1 MQGSASFLNRISLN
15 AIILDH
21 ALVLI
26 VFITIITVSFAV
38 CKVRPRPPL
47 SLETSLLACHPFQVK
62 GCRLWSLL
70 ESQLYCAFPT
80 VCAVMSKGG
89 RAVMQ
94 GSASFLN
101 RISLDAI
108 ILDHALVLI
117 VFITI
122 ITVSFAVCK
131 VRPRSPLSLE
141 TSLLAC
147 HPFQVKGCRL
157 CSLLERQVYCTFPT
171 VRGNQVQGSASCHAR
186 ECKLLEP
193 NFVRRYHP

>member
-1 MQGSASFLNRISLN
+1 MVVGSAACMRSESAVGSGACSRVSCIVPFLQSV
-15 AIILDH
+15 AI
-21 ALVLI
+21 
-26 VFITIITVSFAV
+26 
-38 CKVRPRPPL
+38 
-47 SLETSLLACHPFQVK
+47 
-62 GCRLWSLL
+62 
-70 ESQLYCAFPT
+70 
-80 VCAVMSKGG
+80 MSKGV

-101 RISLDAI
+101 RISLEAI

-147 HPFQVKGCRL
+147 RPFQVKGCRL
-157 CSLLERQVYCTFPT
+157 CSLLESQLYCIFPT

-186 ECKLLEP
+186 ERKLLEP
-193 NFVRRYHP
+193 NFVKRYHP